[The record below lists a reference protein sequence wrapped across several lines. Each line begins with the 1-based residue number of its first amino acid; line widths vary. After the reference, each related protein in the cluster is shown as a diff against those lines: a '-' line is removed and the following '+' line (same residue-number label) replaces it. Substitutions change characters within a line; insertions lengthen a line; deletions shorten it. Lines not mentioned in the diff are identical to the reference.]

1 MILVFRNYSCNIKT
15 KSLNNHW
22 FNSWTKP
29 NHNFSVIFHHGSL
42 RPFFISYKVRTSGII
57 YIAIHFVNKK
67 QYLNFVGFFTLGHSC
82 WLFGYF
88 INHIL
93 VFNLFFFKSQIL
105 MLIIYSTQFTFLGIL
120 LVGLCNGFRFRW
132 FPTRSSSYG
141 VHSTTI
147 TVSHT
152 NFGNNRTPPPPTMYA
167 KPCFPSTNRFL
178 VVTVFKNK
186 NFYA

>member
-1 MILVFRNYSCNIKT
+1 M
-15 KSLNNHW
+15 
-22 FNSWTKP
+22 
-29 NHNFSVIFHHGSL
+29 
-42 RPFFISYKVRTSGII
+42 RTSGII

-93 VFNLFFFKSQIL
+93 VFNLFFFKNQIL
-105 MLIIYSTQFTFLGIL
+105 MLIIYSTQFAFLGIL

-147 TVSHT
+147 IVSHT

-167 KPCFPSTNRFL
+167 KPCLPSTNSFLRFL
-178 VVTVFKNK
+178 VVTVFKK
-186 NFYA
+186 